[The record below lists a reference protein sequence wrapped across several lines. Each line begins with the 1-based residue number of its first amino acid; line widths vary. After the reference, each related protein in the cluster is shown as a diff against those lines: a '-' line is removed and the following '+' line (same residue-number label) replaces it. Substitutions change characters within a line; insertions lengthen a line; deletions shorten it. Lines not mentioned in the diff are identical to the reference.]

1 MERLTTS
8 DSTVSVKELKEDSVL
23 FTLFHESKEN
33 TEYCYTLNFADFEN
47 SADENDKT
55 ETQIVG
61 KKVLDFPNEK
71 QFDFQTKYGYLY
83 FYSSDIIDLF
93 NELN

>member
-1 MERLTTS
+1 MERLKY
-8 DSTVSVKELKEDSVL
+8 DSTIVSVKDLKEDTVL
-23 FTLFHESKEN
+23 FTLIDENDDN
-33 TEYCYTLNFADFEN
+33 TEYWYTLKFADFEN
-47 SADENDKT
+47 SADESDKT
-55 ETQIVG
+55 PTQIVG

>member
-1 MERLTTS
+1 MEILRYNST
-8 DSTVSVKELKEDSVL
+8 TVSVKELKEDTVL
-23 FTLFHESKEN
+23 FNLVDENDEN

-47 SADENDKT
+47 SADETDKT

-61 KKVLDFPNEK
+61 KKVLDFPHEK

>member
-1 MERLTTS
+1 MERLKY
-8 DSTVSVKELKEDSVL
+8 DSTTVSVKELKEDSVL

-47 SADENDKT
+47 SADESDKT
-55 ETQIVG
+55 ETQMIG

>member
-1 MERLTTS
+1 MEILRYNST
-8 DSTVSVKELKEDSVL
+8 TVSVKELKEDTVL
-23 FTLFHESKEN
+23 FNLVDENDDN
-33 TEYCYTLNFADFEN
+33 TEYCYTLKFDDFEN

>member
-8 DSTVSVKELKEDSVL
+8 DTTVSVKELKEDSVL

-33 TEYCYTLNFADFEN
+33 TEYFYTLKFADFEN
-47 SADENDKT
+47 SADESDKT

-71 QFDFQTKYGYLY
+71 QFDFQTKFGYLY